1 MGKKIVQGV
10 RVLLVDDHPT
20 MRTGLSMLL
29 SHVGYVI
36 CGEAENRAGLL
47 ECLDAS
53 EPDVVL
59 LDLSLA
65 GENGLDLLDILRKR
79 GVATLVYSMHENW
92 AAIEQAFERGAQ
104 GYVTKRE
111 GPSVLLEALERIAA
125 GKRYISPRASH
136 GLASRVLVEE
146 TSGQAALSSREEQI
160 MDMLAC
166 GETNNDIAEK
176 LHISV
181 HTVQTY
187 YARIIEKLDLA
198 GMKDL
203 RKIAIQ
209 RRK

>member
-1 MGKKIVQGV
+1 MEKNIAPGV

-29 SHVGYVI
+29 SHVGYII
-36 CGEAENRAGLL
+36 CGEAENQAELL
-47 ECLDAS
+47 GCIDES
-53 EPDVVL
+53 EADVVL

-65 GENGLDLLDILRKR
+65 EESGLDLLDVLRER
-79 GVATLVYSMHENW
+79 DIATLVYSMHENW
-92 AAIEQAFERGAQ
+92 STIEQAFERGAQ

-111 GPSVLLEALERIAA
+111 GPGVLLEALEQIAA
-125 GKRYISPRASH
+125 GKRYISPRASR
-136 GLASRVLVEE
+136 GLASRVLTEE
-146 TSGQAALSSREEQI
+146 ATDQAPLSAREEQI
-160 MDMLAC
+160 MDMLGR
-166 GETNNDIAEK
+166 GETNNDIADK
-176 LHISV
+176 LHISS

-187 YARIIEKLDLA
+187 YARIIEKLGLS